1 MRSKPDEAEAVLNL
15 LMGVLGD
22 NKNKPGKRRS
32 LDAIAILSLPKNLR
46 KTAIAIHKKQ
56 KATLEMVMNVTGR
69 KKEFESECLIK
80 LVQMGF
86 LETEEKDEKI
96 YYKI

>member
-1 MRSKPDEAEAVLNL
+1 ME
-15 LMGVLGD
+15 VLGD
-22 NKNKPGKRRS
+22 GKNMSGKRRS

-46 KTAIAIHKKQ
+46 KTAIAIHRKQ
-56 KATLEMVMNVTGR
+56 RATVEIVMEMTGR
-69 KKEFESECLIK
+69 NKENEQECLSK

-86 LETEEKDEKI
+86 LVKEEIDKKI